1 MLWTSQRPAKRAM
14 RRLYAVY
21 ASAEMMKVLPE
32 LGRRNDPV
40 RGHQSFDLLK
50 PEAGVPRTLVE
61 FDPRR
66 ASFA

>member
-1 MLWTSQRPAKRAM
+1 M